1 MKRAKIR
8 LPQQGGWGSTV
19 SKYSPD
25 SAKVSASSFTEGTKN
40 IDTYLQGDIIK
51 RESTVDYGTPAGPIK
66 DQYEAIFSDGTHHML
81 IMGNGELQYSSGS
94 GTFTTVKSGYS
105 AVGNME
111 FASYADRVYY
121 ANGLSAPQVY
131 DRTAN
136 YGGKIALPVT
146 ITVTNFASL
155 AGDTVTLGASTV
167 TEGVNWTAAT
177 SNDDTAT
184 SLAAAIDALAGIT
197 ATATDNVVTVLS
209 STPSFVSTSDVNLL
223 AAAMALP
230 RVRDMGVTAPSAAP
244 TTALVLD
251 STVDQIPAGA
261 HSWKISFVYY
271 GAEESNAGPASSPA
285 LTTDGTHTSVS
296 LTSIPLGA
304 FGVTSRKVYRDDG
317 DGLFRLVG
325 SIDNNTATTFTDTA
339 SIGTSVAPSDNNGP
353 RDWSLIVQ
361 HKDRMWVAGI
371 AGDPSELDFSEAG
384 LPDIFLSTGT
394 ILCNPS
400 DPITGLVVYNDRVV
414 VFNRN
419 SFGQIYGTT
428 SDSFRYSEV
437 PGSVGCV
444 DNRTIQIRTIHG
456 VPVLMWLSAG
466 KVFAFNGSTV
476 EHISED
482 IEDQL
487 RFNIQ
492 QANQVKGSNAQST
505 QSEFQNGTSSTGID
519 TDIIPGAITT
529 KGQLLN
535 GVPTNN
541 PLEAFDTQA
550 EWEAPS
556 AAGAVV
562 TRLPSLQNK
571 LASAIQTDVK
581 ASTCVLSGLEGFNGN
596 SDIRTPVA
604 APFIPQTDTK
614 SLSISLFTIFS
625 GSTSGNEVYFPFTPP
640 RTGTVTSVTI
650 GAQLR
655 NVVLQA
661 RITIKS
667 DSFGLPGPTVFSGAL
682 QNIANPGGAEFGV
695 HNITETFS
703 PVTLTGGVTYWLG
716 LGSTVVTRTVSTGI
730 FSVGFNSTPFAN
742 YSGSWK
748 NFRVF
753 DSVWAVAPLPTFATV
768 GPLTNTFTFTQ
779 TAVAASGTLVSQ
791 IIDTG
796 LFPQATAVTVQT
808 VGTNPTAWGG
818 PGNASGTLIVEQAD
832 SNDMLTGLVQSTP
845 VVDPTQTQGYTFVAT
860 KRYWRVR
867 GTLQTNDDRYPSQLN
882 WFYFRPPTDVTWES
896 QPIDCSADVTA
907 YDTPVEVKSVASAG
921 QATLTVATSDDN
933 ITYSA
938 YGPIGSALVKR
949 YIKLKYRLVSAGD
962 YTAASYVTSLT
973 FSYKLSSVWVS
984 QGIDLGTVPEGW
996 DVLQVSADEN
1006 GGTLAYELRS
1016 AATSGG
1022 LAAASYFAVTPGT
1035 FPNDVPLNRWAQ
1047 WRVSFDSEAGKVPEV
1062 DSLTLN
1068 WFIKLGN
1075 STRAASLFY
1084 LGSYYL
1090 CLSEYNQTTNNL
1102 MLVFDP
1108 DGKWRIHRD
1117 LNAGTF
1123 GFFFQDPYYG
1133 DAVDGKV
1140 KKLLGG
1146 INQVVELDVRTKAFD
1161 FDDITKR
1168 KMLHH
1173 VYVVVANTGATFDVS
1188 YSTDEGRTFQAVR
1201 DVTGATSFTVPDDG
1215 GLGTTTKY
1223 LVPSYADLTQLA
1235 GKTIMLR
1242 IHENTAKQVNIS
1254 EIQLDAYVRE
1264 GEYRE

>member
-19 SKYSPD
+19 TKHLPFSN
-25 SAKVSASSFTEGTKN
+25 KVSASSFTEGTKN
-40 IDTYLQGDIIK
+40 IDTYQQGDIIK
-51 RESTVDYGTPAGPIK
+51 RESSVDYGTPTGPIK
-66 DQYEAIFSDGTHHML
+66 DQFEAVFSDGTHHML
-81 IMGNGELQYSSGS
+81 IMGGGELQYSSGS
-94 GTFTTVKSGYS
+94 GTFSSVKAGYS

-121 ANGLSAPQVY
+121 ANGLSSPQVY

-136 YGGKIALPVT
+136 YGGKTALPVT

-155 AGDTVTLGASTV
+155 TGDTVTLGTSTV
-167 TEGVNWTAAT
+167 TEGVEWTAAT

-209 STPSFVSTSDVNLL
+209 STPSFVSASDVNLTV
-223 AAAMALP
+223 AAMALP

-285 LTTDGTHTSVS
+285 LTTDGTHTSVD
-296 LTSIPLGA
+296 LTNIPLGA

-384 LPDIFLSTGT
+384 LPDVFLSTGT

-444 DNRTIQIRTIHG
+444 DNRSIQIRTIHG

-519 TDIIPGAITT
+519 TDIFPGALTT

-535 GVPTNN
+535 GNPTNN

-550 EWEAPS
+550 EWENPS
-556 AAGAVV
+556 ASGAIV
-562 TRLPSLQNK
+562 TRKPGLGNR
-571 LASAIQTDVK
+571 LASAVKAEVK

-596 SDIRTPVA
+596 ADIRTAPVA
-604 APFIPQTDTK
+604 DFTGAVTPATFRIRADTN
-614 SLSISLFTIFS
+614 SQSVAYS
-625 GSTSGNEVYFPFTPP
+625 FTPP
-640 RTGTVTSVTI
+640 RSGVLTSFEMDVTAFGNITPR
-650 GAQLR
+650 LR
-655 NVVLQA
+655 VW
-661 RITIKS
+661 S
-667 DSFGLPGPTVFSGAL
+667 DSFGIPGSVLGQFSAPPVDSTSPVRVTFSGSVPL
-682 QNIANPGGAEFGV
+682 VGG
-695 HNITETFS
+695 T
-703 PVTLTGGVTYWLG
+703 TYWLG
-716 LGSTVVTRTVSTGI
+716 YFADRGDGIGRVIFTVPETFFPGGNIKVQPIDSSSWISISYAITRLSYIT
-730 FSVGFNSTPFAN
+730 SVA
-742 YSGSWK
+742 YSYIQ
-748 NFRVF
+748 NPV
-753 DSVWAVAPLPTFATV
+753 P
-768 GPLTNTFTFTQ
+768 
-779 TAVAASGTLVSQ
+779 ASGTFVSQ
-791 IIDTG
+791 TVDTG
-796 LFPQATAVTVQT
+796 LFPQAASITVENA
-808 VGTNPTAWGG
+808 GTSAMTWGG
-818 PGNASGTLIVEQAD
+818 TGSKSGSIIVEQAD
-832 SNDMLTGLVQSTP
+832 SDDMVTGLVASAP
-845 VVDPTQTQGYTFVAT
+845 VVDPTQTQAYTFAAT
-860 KRYWRVR
+860 KRYWRVK
-867 GTLQTNDDRYPSQLN
+867 GTLQTADDRFPVVLPS
-882 WFYFRPPTDVTWES
+882 FYFTPPLSATWES

-907 YDTPVEVKSVASAG
+907 YDPAVEVKSVASG
-921 QATLTVATSDDN
+921 GDATLTVATSDDN
-933 ITYSA
+933 LTYSS
-938 YGPIGSALVKR
+938 YGPLGSADVKR
-949 YIKLKYRLVSAGD
+949 YIKLKYSLASSTDGLTPSSVS
-962 YTAASYVTSLT
+962 SLT
-973 FSYKLSSVWVS
+973 FSYKLSPVWQS
-984 QGIDLGTVPEGW
+984 QAIDLGAAPEGW

-1006 GGTLAYELRS
+1006 GGGLSYELRS

-1022 LAAASYFAVTPGT
+1022 LAAATYFEVTPGT

-1108 DGKWRIHRD
+1108 DGKWRVHRD

-1123 GFFFQDPYYG
+1123 GFFFGDPYYG

-1173 VYVVVANTGATFDVS
+1173 VFLAVANTGATFDVS
-1188 YSTDEGRTFQAVR
+1188 YSTDEGRTFQALR
-1201 DVTGATSFTVPDDG
+1201 DVTGATTFTVPDDG

-1223 LVPSYADLTQLA
+1223 LVPSYEDLTKLA
-1235 GKTIMLR
+1235 GKTIMVR

-1254 EIQLDAYVRE
+1254 EIQIDAYIRE